1 MDLQAEN
8 SQWIYQ
14 WSQTWD
20 ILRRRWEKMIKEL
33 VLKLTDLQFY
43 ISINQTVNRKKKKKK
58 ICQNIYNDWTQKE
71 NIQV

>member
-1 MDLQAEN
+1 MALQAEN

-43 ISINQTVNRKKKKKK
+43 ISINQTVTRKKKKK
-58 ICQNIYNDWTQKE
+58 DLPE
-71 NIQV
+71 HL